1 MHWWTD
7 SQYLSQCAVC
17 VFATVA
23 GDIICERCNIG
34 VLSNEPLLGRCGC
47 CVCPSVCLEAI
58 KYTQEDHHGRCVA
71 HHDYVFKCSCPEMC
85 VSFGLR
91 CLCGFKSLSHAL
103 LLDRVTIWL
112 WKSSN
117 WVGEPDYLLSMNVWR
132 RGEENFLPRG
142 RRKRSFWCGVNLS
155 QQRGNK
161 ITYWIKGGYYG
172 SSSVKYIFG
181 TIHVMG
187 ITTLVTVLACKGLL
201 ISPLADFY
209 FLVARVYKKQ
219 NAYAC
224 HINLFTCTKS

>member
-7 SQYLSQCAVC
+7 SQYLSQCAGC
-17 VFATVA
+17 VFATVV

-34 VLSNEPLLGRCGC
+34 VLSNKPLLGRCAC

-58 KYTQEDHHGRCVA
+58 KYTQEDHHGRCVV
-71 HHDYVFKCSCPEMC
+71 HYDYVFKCSWPEMC

-91 CLCGFKSLSHAL
+91 CLCRFKSLSHAL
-103 LLDRVTIWL
+103 LPMSVWEGKENFFASR
-112 WKSSN
+112 KK
-117 WVGEPDYLLSMNVWR
+117 EKKLSMWCKPLRAHQR
-132 RGEENFLPRG
+132 RN
-142 RRKRSFWCGVNLS
+142 KTSNLF
-155 QQRGNK
+155 
-161 ITYWIKGGYYG
+161 KGGYYG

-209 FLVARVYKKQ
+209 FLVARVY
-219 NAYAC
+219 
-224 HINLFTCTKS
+224 